1 MVIDWLRLGYVRL
14 LTSGAQLLLLFI
26 GIQVNTR
33 HGWFLCLS
41 AIALISVFA
50 WLSTLYRVRAIR
62 NTPRSTI
69 ASAAQGHVEVTGWG
83 EPFCDPPL
91 LSQLKRRP
99 CLWCRYTV
107 EERKGDEWRTVDSG
121 ETTSSFM
128 LRDRT
133 GECVIDP
140 EKAEIITQHHER
152 WVKEDER
159 YTEWV
164 LIKGDVLHIMGQF
177 RTQGGG
183 TEPFDTHTELN
194 GLLTEWKQ
202 DMPRLLARFDLNRDG
217 QLSLDEWEAV
227 RREAMREVANIRRDV
242 QLQPESHII
251 SRPLDG
257 QFFLISNISPERLSR
272 RYLLWGWAHLL
283 ICFGSLVG
291 LGWVRTH

>member
-1 MVIDWLRLGYVRL
+1 MVIDWLRRRYVRL

-33 HGWFLCLS
+33 HGWYLCLI

-69 ASAAQGHVEVTGWG
+69 ASAAQGHVEVRGWG

-91 LSQLKRRP
+91 LSQLKHRP

-107 EERKGDEWRTVDSG
+107 EERKGDEWSTVDSG
-121 ETTSSFM
+121 ETTHSFM
-128 LRDRT
+128 LRDST

-183 TEPFDTHTELN
+183 TEPFDTKTELN
-194 GLLTEWKQ
+194 GLLAEWKQ

-217 QLSLDEWEAV
+217 QLSLDEWESV

-257 QFFLISNISPERLSR
+257 QLFLISNISPEKLSR
-272 RYLLWGWAHLL
+272 RYLLWAWAHLV
-283 ICFGSLVG
+283 IFFGSLAG
-291 LGWVRTH
+291 LGWVRAH